1 MKRFFYGIG
10 HCMVDYFA
18 QNVEQNIFE
27 AIKKTSPMHLE
38 GNDFSKIFS
47 QISPQTKRLGGTSIN
62 ILKKLASLGEK
73 CLFSGSTGTFN
84 QNEDDNA
91 LFIKSELSK
100 QEIEFQ
106 IFSRENSTGQ
116 FLTVYNSDCEK
127 AVVVSVGAAKEIEV
141 AQVNEIRFAHCS
153 CFIMEGMQFMN
164 QQVLEQIVDFAF
176 RYNILLVIDCGTVF
190 GAEAVA
196 KRLEDIGSS
205 LDIVLFANEG
215 EGDALK
221 QRLENPE
228 AHCALYVEKHGEN
241 GATAYFNGEKLEQPA
256 YPVKKLEKENG
267 NCMEDT
273 GAGDVFAGSFLY
285 KFFKEQSGYEL
296 KFDKEIVKQAMD
308 FAALEASKHIE
319 NFSFE

>member
-27 AIKKTSPMHLE
+27 AIKKTSPRHLE
-38 GNDFSKIFS
+38 SNDFSNIFS

-127 AVVVSVGAAKEIEV
+127 TVVVSVGAAKEIEV

-196 KRLEDIGSS
+196 KRLFELAITADFYRIIAHSLLRILAGLLIGTSVGVLGGLLTAKIMNKLTGGKINPLIGSAGVS
-205 LDIVLFANEG
+205 AVPMAARVAQSEGQKADPSNFLLMHAMGPNVAGVIGSAVAAGVLLACF
-215 EGDALK
+215 
-221 QRLENPE
+221 R
-228 AHCALYVEKHGEN
+228 
-241 GATAYFNGEKLEQPA
+241 
-256 YPVKKLEKENG
+256 
-267 NCMEDT
+267 
-273 GAGDVFAGSFLY
+273 
-285 KFFKEQSGYEL
+285 
-296 KFDKEIVKQAMD
+296 
-308 FAALEASKHIE
+308 
-319 NFSFE
+319 